1 MKQNQPSSLID
12 FPAPETLSAERQV
25 LADVA
30 MNPGSLPDV
39 MEVVTPDLFATDS
52 TRRIW
57 ETMVAMYNA
66 GEQIDMFTLRMKIGP
81 DFTKDVIASVGEPG
95 TELTALQ
102 HAKVLRDEAARR
114 MAYNASVWLLGKSTT
129 PGGTEDEM
137 VEAASTIADRFQK
150 RSARGD
156 MGMAEVMGLVG
167 EDVQKRIELAALG
180 KSPCVASGIPSLD
193 RSLCGGF
200 EAGQLVI
207 LAARPSVGKTAMMLQ
222 LARTAAERGVPG
234 MIFSIEMTEAQLGR
248 RMLLSTGLVTRE
260 QLSSGTGLDWD
271 AFNQA
276 TALASSWPITINATS
291 TLCSDIVSKIT
302 TAVAQ
307 HRCGVAFIDYL
318 GLIKGGGSAKDM
330 TNAQRIGE
338 ITKALKIAAK
348 RCNIPIVLLCQL
360 NREKEKGSK
369 RAPELTDLRDS
380 GEIEQ
385 DADVVLMLDQ
395 EDKIVPDGNGGAW
408 ENPILVLWVRKMR
421 EGVRNF
427 RIDLMPNES
436 YTRFTEIVE
445 QKF

>member
-1 MKQNQPSSLID
+1 MMQKDIPFLPD
-12 FPAPETLSAERQV
+12 VPAPSTLKAEQQV
-25 LADVA
+25 LADIA
-30 MNPGSLPDV
+30 SNPDTLPDV
-39 MEVVTPDLFATDS
+39 MEVLTRDS
-52 TRRIW
+52 FFDEKNRSVW
-57 ETMVAMYNA
+57 DTMVSMYNA
-66 GEQIDMFTLRMKIGP
+66 GETIDIFSLRMKIGP
-81 DFTKDVIASVGEPG
+81 DFRTILSSVDEVG
-95 TELTALQ
+95 TELSTVQ

-114 MAYNASVWLLGKSTT
+114 RAYNAAVWLLEQSVAPGK
-129 PGGTEDEM
+129 TEEDM
-137 VEAASTIADRFQK
+137 TVAATTIADRFQK

-156 MGMAEVMGLVG
+156 MGMADVMGLVG

-207 LAARPSVGKTAMMLQ
+207 LAARPSVGKTALMLQ
-222 LARTAAERGVPG
+222 FARTAAERGVPG

-271 AFNQA
+271 AFNRA

-395 EDKIVPDGNGGAW
+395 EDKIVPDGKGGAG

>member
-1 MKQNQPSSLID
+1 MKKEIPFLPD
-12 FPAPETLSAERQV
+12 LPAPSTLKAEQQV
-25 LADVA
+25 IADIA
-30 MNPGSLPDV
+30 NNPDTLPDA
-39 MEVVTPDLFATDS
+39 MEVLTADLFSDEV
-52 TRRIW
+52 TRKAW
-57 ETMVAMYNA
+57 DTMVAMYNA
-66 GEQIDMFTLRMKIGP
+66 GEQIDIFSLRMKIGP
-81 DFTKDVIASVGEPG
+81 DFRTILSSVDNVG

-114 MAYNASVWLLGKSTT
+114 RAYNASVWLLGKSTT

-167 EDVQKRIELAALG
+167 EDVKKRIELAALG

-207 LAARPSVGKTAMMLQ
+207 LAARPSVGKTALMLQ

-302 TAVAQ
+302 TAAAQ

-395 EDKIVPDGNGGAW
+395 EDKIVPDGNGGAG